1 MPRKKPIVEK
11 RLRLYRG
18 RNPDD
23 EIIRWLDQFDDAGH
37 GIESNAIKEAL
48 YRGIS
53 GSGDGGQSA
62 AAPASVDLS
71 ELRQVVES
79 AITQGLSRFE
89 GQISQAVVSDSG
101 GDEDAKAEA
110 MLDNLGMSLVLA
122 DDDDD

>member
-23 EIIRWLDQFDDAGH
+23 EIIRWLDQFDGAGH

-53 GSGDGGQSA
+53 GSGDGGQLA
-62 AAPASVDLS
+62 AVSASVDLA
-71 ELRQVVES
+71 EIRQVVES
-79 AITQGLSRFE
+79 AVTQGLARFE
-89 GQISQAVVSDSG
+89 GQIGGTVVSNSGEDEEAEELLDSLG
-101 GDEDAKAEA
+101 GA
-110 MLDNLGMSLVLA
+110 LVLM